1 MIRFRTLA
9 SVMKFKFDVFWYT
22 AYIKNIGSLQPS
34 RKGSIS
40 LSSLFYLIL
49 LCIFLVFQYVGIRR
63 TLGVDFWNWTFDSG
77 PLGVEIWHPRVNFR
91 ALRVDFGLW

>member
-1 MIRFRTLA
+1 M
-9 SVMKFKFDVFWYT
+9 SNDVFWYT

-40 LSSLFYLIL
+40 LSALFYLIL

-63 TLGVDFWNWTFDSG
+63 TLGVDFWNWAFDSG
-77 PLGVEIWHPRVNFR
+77 PLGG
-91 ALRVDFGLW
+91 LRFDIQEWILELWESILASGSQF